1 MITPPCLKPGDKIG
15 IVSPARKIPREEVS
29 TAINMFNEWGLEVVE
44 GKHLYDSY
52 HQYAGTDEARAN
64 DFQEML
70 NDESI
75 RAIICSR
82 GGYGTVRIIDRI
94 DFSNFMK
101 NPKWI
106 IGYSD
111 ITVFHSHINRHCN
124 TETLHAIMPV
134 NIKSPYNDDPS
145 VESLK
150 KALFGQKLEYTVP
163 TDPASRKGRAEG
175 VVTGGNLS
183 MLYSLIGSPSDI
195 NTNGR
200 ILFIEELDEYLYH
213 IDRMMMNLKR
223 SGKLAELEALIVGG
237 MTGMRDNKV
246 PYGKTA
252 NEIVMETVSE
262 YDYPVVLNFPAGHT
276 DDNRALIMGRK
287 ITLEVL
293 DQTKLT
299 FE

>member
-1 MITPPCLKPGDKIG
+1 
-15 IVSPARKIPREEVS
+15 V
-29 TAINMFNEWGLEVVE
+29 LE
-44 GKHLYDSY
+44 GNHLYDSY
-52 HQYAGTDEARAN
+52 HQYAGNDEARAI
-64 DFQEML
+64 DFLKML

-94 DFSNFMK
+94 DFSNFVK
-101 NPKWI
+101 DPKWI

-111 ITVFHSHINRHCN
+111 ITVFHSHINRHFN

-134 NIKSPYNDDPS
+134 NIKSPYTDDPS
-145 VESLK
+145 VDSLK
-150 KALFGQKLEYTVP
+150 KALFGKKLEYTVP
-163 TDPASRKGRAEG
+163 TDSGSRRGKAEG
-175 VVTGGNLS
+175 VITGGNLS

-195 NTNGR
+195 DTDGK

-223 SGKLAELEALIVGG
+223 SGKLNRLEALIVGG

-252 NEIVMETVSE
+252 NEIVMETVAE
-262 YDYPVVLNFPAGHT
+262 YNYPVVLNFPAGHT

-287 ITLEVL
+287 IRLEVS
-293 DQTKLT
+293 DQTILT
-299 FE
+299 FD